1 MGGSRA
7 ELRHLPSAK
16 SLATVAIPRDTLA
29 QRPPVEPQMIPGNQ
43 ILLNGRSVA
52 GVWRSQQGAIE
63 VSDAT
68 LTQLLGVSLLDTR
81 SVSQQPVQWF
91 SEPTR
96 TPLNLSA
103 RLDRQYRYLNIT
115 DLVQNFGWQTQLN
128 GGTLQLNT
136 PATQVTGVRQGKQS
150 WGDRIVVDLNGPAP
164 WQITEQNGEFAIGIE
179 GTIDPAVVTAFKG
192 VAGNRVTSIRLERS
206 ATRTVVR
213 VGVPPGL
220 RPRVYSLPNPNR
232 IVADVRY
239 DALQERNI
247 QWAPGLRW
255 RQQYVNI
262 GSATFPVVML
272 ELDLRQSGLRLRPVW
287 ANPNGLPGISPLITI
302 AQGSQVAGA
311 INAGFFN
318 RETQFPLGAIR
329 QDRRWVS
336 GPILNR
342 GAIAWNDA
350 GEFVVGR
357 LSLQETVTTDSGQQF
372 PVLYLNSGFVSNGI
386 ARYTS
391 EWGAT
396 YTPVTNNE
404 IIVTVQN
411 DQVMS
416 QQPAGAAG
424 QTTFPIPVEGY
435 LLVIRGNG
443 NAAAFA
449 PGFFVERQLTA
460 VPANFNRFPQIIGAG
475 PLLIQNRQIV
485 LDPQLERFSD
495 GFIRQS
501 AVRSA
506 IATTPSGTVILVAT
520 QPNAEGRGATLG
532 QIAQIM
538 QQLGSIDALN
548 LDGGSSTS
556 LYLGGQLV
564 NRSPRTAARVHNG
577 IGILLP

>member
-7 ELRHLPSAK
+7 ELRHLSSAK
-16 SLATVAIPRDTLA
+16 SLATVAVPRSTIA
-29 QRPPVEPQMIPGNQ
+29 QRPPVEPQVIPGNQ
-43 ILLNGRSVA
+43 VLLNGRPVA

-68 LTQLLGVSLLDTR
+68 LAQLLGVSLLDTR

-91 SEPTR
+91 SEPAR

-115 DLVQNFGWQTQLN
+115 DLVQNFGWQAQLN
-128 GGTLQLNT
+128 GSTLRLNT
-136 PATQVTGVRQGKQS
+136 PAAQVSGVRQGKQS
-150 WGDRIVVDLNGPAP
+150 WGDRIVVDLNAPAP
-164 WQITEQNGEFAIGIE
+164 WQMTEQNGEFAIGIE
-179 GTIDPAVVTAFKG
+179 GTIDPAIVAAFKG

-220 RPRVYSLPNPNR
+220 RPRIYSLPNPNR

-239 DALQERNI
+239 DALQERSI

-272 ELDLRQSGLRLRPVW
+272 ELDLRQSGLRLRPIW
-287 ANPNGLPGISPLITI
+287 ANPNGLPGISPLMTI
-302 AQGSQVAGA
+302 AQGNQVAGA

-357 LSLQETVTTDSGQQF
+357 LSLQETVTTEFGQQF
-372 PVLYLNSGFVSNGI
+372 PVLYLNSGFVSNGV

-396 YTPVTNNE
+396 YTPTTNNE
-404 IIVTVQN
+404 TIVTVQN
-411 DQVMS
+411 DQVVS
-416 QQPAGAAG
+416 QRPGGATG
-424 QTTFPIPVEGY
+424 QTAFPIPVDGY
-435 LLVIRGNG
+435 LLVIRGSG

-449 PGFFVERQLTA
+449 PGSQVERQMTTA
-460 VPANFNRFPQIIGAG
+460 PADFSRFPQIIGAG
-475 PLLIQNRQIV
+475 PLLIQNRRIV
-485 LDPQLERFSD
+485 LDPQSERFSD

-506 IATTPSGTVILVAT
+506 IATTPSGEVILVAT

-532 QIAQIM
+532 QMAQIM

>member
-7 ELRHLPSAK
+7 ERQHLSSAK
-16 SLATVAIPRDTLA
+16 SLATVAVHRNTVA
-29 QRPPVEPQMIPGNQ
+29 QRPPAEPQMIPGNQ
-43 ILLNGRSVA
+43 ILLNGRAVA

-81 SVSQQPVQWF
+81 LFSQQPVQWF
-91 SEPTR
+91 SEPTQTR
-96 TPLNLSA
+96 LNLSA
-103 RLDRQYRYLNIT
+103 RLDRQYRYLNIA
-115 DLVQNFGWQTQLN
+115 DLVQNFGWRAQLN
-128 GGTLQLNT
+128 GSTLQLNT

-179 GTIDPAVVTAFKG
+179 GTIDPAIVTAFKG

-213 VGVPPGL
+213 MGVPPGL
-220 RPRVYSLPNPNR
+220 RPRVYSLPSPNR

-262 GSATFPVVML
+262 GSTTFPVVML

-302 AQGSQVAGA
+302 AQGKQVAGA

-357 LSLQETVTTDSGQQF
+357 LSLQETVTPDSGQQF

-411 DQVMS
+411 DQVVG
-416 QQPAGAAG
+416 QQPGGAAG
-424 QTTFPIPVEGY
+424 RTTFPIPVEGY

-443 NAAAFA
+443 NAAF
-449 PGFFVERQLTA
+449 PIGSFVERQLTA

-485 LDPQLERFSD
+485 LNPQLERFSD

-532 QIAQIM
+532 QMAQIM

>member
-7 ELRHLPSAK
+7 ELQHLSSAK
-16 SLATVAIPRDTLA
+16 SFATIAVPRDTIA
-29 QRPPVEPQMIPGNQ
+29 QRPPVEPQIIPGNQ

-63 VSDAT
+63 ISDAT

-81 SVSQQPVQWF
+81 LVSQQPVQWF
-91 SEPTR
+91 SEPTQ

-103 RLDRQYRYLNIT
+103 RLDRQYRYLNIA
-115 DLVQNFGWQTQLN
+115 DLVQSFGWRAQLN
-128 GGTLQLNT
+128 GRTLRLNT
-136 PATQVTGVRQGKQS
+136 PAAQVIGVRQGKQS

-179 GTIDPAVVTAFKG
+179 GTIDPAIVTAFKG

-220 RPRVYSLPNPNR
+220 RPRVYSLPSPNR

-272 ELDLRQSGLRLRPVW
+272 EVDLRQSGLRLRPVW

-302 AQGSQVAGA
+302 AQGRQVAGA

-357 LSLQETVTTDSGQQF
+357 LSLQETITTDSGQQF

-411 DQVMS
+411 EQVVG
-416 QQPAGAAG
+416 QQPGGAAG
-424 QTTFPIPVEGY
+424 RTAFPIPVEGY
-435 LLVIRGNG
+435 LLVLRGTG
-443 NAAAFA
+443 NAAFP
-449 PGFFVERQLTA
+449 PGSFVERQFTA

-475 PLLIQNRQIV
+475 PLLLQNRQIV

-532 QIAQIM
+532 QMAQIM

>member
-7 ELRHLPSAK
+7 ERQHLSSAK
-16 SLATVAIPRDTLA
+16 SLATVAVHRNTVA
-29 QRPPVEPQMIPGNQ
+29 QRPPAEPQMIPGNQ
-43 ILLNGRSVA
+43 ILLNGRAVA

-81 SVSQQPVQWF
+81 LFSQQPVQWF
-91 SEPTR
+91 SEPTQ

-103 RLDRQYRYLNIT
+103 RLDRQYRYLNIA
-115 DLVQNFGWQTQLN
+115 DLVQSFGWRAQLN
-128 GGTLQLNT
+128 GSTLQLNT
-136 PATQVTGVRQGKQS
+136 PAAQVIGVRQGKQS

-179 GTIDPAVVTAFKG
+179 GTIDPAIVTAFKG

-220 RPRVYSLPNPNR
+220 RPRVYSLPSPNR

-262 GSATFPVVML
+262 GSTTFPVVML

-302 AQGSQVAGA
+302 AQGKQVAGA

-357 LSLQETVTTDSGQQF
+357 LSLQETVTSDSGQQF

-396 YTPVTNNE
+396 YTPMTNNE

-411 DQVMS
+411 DQVVG
-416 QQPAGAAG
+416 QQPGGAAG
-424 QTTFPIPVEGY
+424 QTAFPIPVEGY

-443 NAAAFA
+443 NAAF
-449 PGFFVERQLTA
+449 PIGSFVERQLTA

-485 LDPQLERFSD
+485 LNPQLERFSD

-532 QIAQIM
+532 QMAQIM